1 MKPTLAPRNL
11 PVKYQHLPPVVQRS
25 SRPPDNGSSTQ
36 APVCTQYFVRSL
48 GRIAKIQGTDGHR
61 HFVATILASVTLV
74 WLKHVETSSIQ
85 SLASVVLCKNRT
97 FWYFTADWQSECRL
111 VTYRTYPYLISPAL
125 SAPRPRARPWSR
137 SARYPFSTHVVVHKR
152 FTSGGSM
159 S

>member
-11 PVKYQHLPPVVQRS
+11 PVKYQHLPPVAQRS

-48 GRIAKIQGTDGHR
+48 GRRAKTQGTDGHR
-61 HFVATILASVTLV
+61 HFVATVLAPVTLV
-74 WLKHVETSSIQ
+74 WLKHVETSPIQ
-85 SLASVVLCKNRT
+85 SLASVVLCNNRT

-125 SAPRPRARPWSR
+125 LSAPRPRAPQPLIRPISPV
-137 SARYPFSTHVVVHKR
+137 PF
-152 FTSGGSM
+152 
-159 S
+159 